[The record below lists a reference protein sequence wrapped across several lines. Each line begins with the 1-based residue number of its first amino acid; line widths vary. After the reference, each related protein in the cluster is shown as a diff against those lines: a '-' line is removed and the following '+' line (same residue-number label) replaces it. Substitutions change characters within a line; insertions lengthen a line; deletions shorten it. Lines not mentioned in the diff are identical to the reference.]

1 MKVGELGICLVVE
14 DKEEPSEG
22 KGDEAAGGAD
32 TADDKA
38 EGDAEKKAV
47 KDKGDKEGEAER
59 KKNIETYMNLSI
71 VNRVVSNEIEGR
83 ASYQKD
89 GFKKH

>member
-22 KGDEAAGGAD
+22 KGDEAVGSAN
-32 TADDKA
+32 TADDKT
-38 EGDAEKKAV
+38 EGDAEKKA
-47 KDKGDKEGEAER
+47 DKEKRDKEGDAER
-59 KKNIETYMNLSI
+59 KKMIETYMNLSI

-83 ASYQKD
+83 ASY
-89 GFKKH
+89 